1 MKSYLR
7 IICLKKAKKQVL
19 KKLNLFANCCKAT
32 QKTRSVKTYWKFDD
46 CYLVEAEMFFQRYSF
61 EKTKFMIELF
71 WADKNEVHYI
81 EDYCSFNFEIY
92 SHVQD
97 ENEVFLT
104 LYIRKDLLD
113 DS

>member
-7 IICLKKAKKQVL
+7 IICLKKAENQVL
-19 KKLNLFANCCKAT
+19 KKLNLFANCCKAKI
-32 QKTRSVKTYWKFDD
+32 KTLSIETYWKDDD
-46 CYLVEAEMFFQRYSF
+46 CYLVEAEMIFQRYSF
-61 EKTKFMIELF
+61 KKTKSMIELF

-92 SHVQD
+92 SPVLD

-104 LYIRKDLLD
+104 LCILK
-113 DS
+113 